1 MDQNNLDTQGVDVL
15 APKQPA
21 DITLTDLSAK
31 DQAAVKAYADKIDVT
46 NTSEVLQF
54 GSTAQEKMTVF
65 ADSALA
71 SVRTKDTGAVGETLT
86 GLVAQLQGFGEAGE
100 KKGFLGIFKKASNQ
114 IATMKARYDK
124 VSVSVDQVANT
135 LEDHRVGL
143 LKDIAMLDRL
153 YDENIEYYRQ
163 LSFYIVAGQEKIK
176 SLRENDLPAIQ
187 KKASETGDQVD
198 AQSAS
203 DLNAAIDRF
212 EKKVYDLQLTRQI
225 SIQMAPQIRL
235 LQNNDA
241 LMADKIHSALVNT
254 LPLWK
259 SQMVLAMGLENSR
272 AAIAAQQAVT
282 DATNK
287 MLKQNAEVLKQG
299 TIETAQANERGIVD
313 IETLVE
319 TNQKLIESLTE
330 VEMIQREGRAQRVAA
345 EQKLQDMEN
354 QLKEKLLEIRDQPL
368 KDAQQATQQIQT
380 PEVPRLES
388 IVPPSATPASVAV
401 DTVTKNAE
409 EAAQQIEAAKLSDA
423 DVFSQLSSQVTPPS
437 ASPSDDENQA

>member
-15 APKQPA
+15 AVKQPT
-21 DITLTDLSAK
+21 DITMTDLSEK

-54 GSTAQEKMTVF
+54 GSAAQEKMTVF
-65 ADSALA
+65 ADSALQ
-71 SVRTKDTGAVGETLT
+71 SVRTKDTGAVGETLA
-86 GLVAQLQGFGEAGE
+86 GLVAQLEGFSDSGE
-100 KKGFLGIFKKASNQ
+100 KKGFLGLFKKASHQ
-114 IATMKARYDK
+114 VATMKARYDK
-124 VSVSVDQVANT
+124 VSVSVDQVANN

-176 SLRENDLPAIQ
+176 SLRENDLPALQ
-187 KKASETGDQVD
+187 TKAAESGDQVD
-198 AQSAS
+198 AQNAS
-203 DLNAAIDRF
+203 DMSAAIDRF

-235 LQNNDA
+235 LQNNDS

-259 SQMVLAMGLENSR
+259 SQMVLALGLENSR

-287 MLKQNAEVLKQG
+287 MLKQNAEILKQG

-330 VEMIQREGRAQRVAA
+330 VETIQREGRAQRMAA
-345 EQKLQDMEN
+345 EKQLQDMEN
-354 QLKEKLLEIRDQPL
+354 QLKQKLLEIRDQPMA
-368 KDAQQATQQIQT
+368 DAQQAAAQQQA
-380 PEVPRLES
+380 PAVPRLES
-388 IVPPSATPASVAV
+388 VVPPTAIPTPAE
-401 DTVTKNAE
+401 T
-409 EAAQQIEAAKLSDA
+409 AAQVADAAKMSDA
-423 DVFSQLSSQVTPPS
+423 DVFSQLSSNVTPPS
-437 ASPSDDENQA
+437 TGPDDEEQKA